1 MDGVG
6 VAELV
11 GEGGQRRAVGAPPGR
26 EDGPAFV
33 IGLAVSDTKIAVEL
47 SLELDQAGQELSS
60 ASAVTF

>member
-11 GEGGQRRAVGAPPGR
+11 GEGGRWRAVGALPGR

-60 ASAVTF
+60 ASAVTS